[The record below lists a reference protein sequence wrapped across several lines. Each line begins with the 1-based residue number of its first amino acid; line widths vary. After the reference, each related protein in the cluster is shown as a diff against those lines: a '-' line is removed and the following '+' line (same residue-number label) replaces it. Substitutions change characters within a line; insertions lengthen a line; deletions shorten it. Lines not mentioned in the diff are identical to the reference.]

1 MLIVVGLYGVLWG
14 KGKEMKQSAQVDG
27 AKSSTEPELRG
38 IVIET
43 SSSTERKPTATST
56 ICPIQAADRGSGAVS
71 PAAVVHE

>member
-14 KGKEMKQSAQVDG
+14 KGKEMKQNAQIDG

-43 SSSTERKPTATST
+43 SSSTKGKPTAKST